1 MKAINDFFIPDNEVR
16 LHEEF
21 DGGCVCEVPERVD
34 GSLCSDDANDACGFD
49 ILRGRM
55 GVIMCAV
62 VLMLFSWLMVSCSE
76 SEGQKALNHVES
88 VIEAHP
94 DSALTLLRGVNKAS
108 LGSDKEKAQHALLMS
123 MALDKNYIDTTT
135 FDVIQPAIDYYLE
148 RDKGTPDDKL
158 KTYYYQGRIF
168 DNRKDRDKALNCFA
182 KALDNTRGVNDSLCI
197 ARTLVAQAELYHD
210 CYNFD
215 VYTNSYLDAAKIYKN
230 YSYTYYEFDCLLKA
244 LNGAIILEDK
254 HLADSVLNLCNT
266 FSALDERQQQNLE
279 GYKISYLTRFGSKK
293 DLAEVISGQESP
305 NIYDVNGLLNIALA
319 LHKLGENEKAIQILN
334 SVAESGIEFNSLKF
348 QAIQVAALKELKDF
362 EGAFSVY
369 WDYIHKVDSINAVKF
384 EQTTKTIEEK
394 HDLELQAQKDARQ
407 KDRIIWGCIGLAM
420 LLCIV
425 VLIYFLHVKRLKV
438 EHTNDLLKIQ
448 NLQNNLFERD
458 RRQEEVSGKIES
470 LFSTRFKLLDGLASS
485 YFECKETG
493 QEQKRIYSE
502 VKNSLSDFS
511 SDATT
516 QELTDVVNGYKN
528 GLMEHF
534 KSDYPKLSASQCR
547 LALYLFCGFSLPSIS
562 IFIGTDLRNLYV
574 YKSRLKSVIAKGDSP
589 RKEEYLKYFA

>member
-135 FDVIQPAIDYYLE
+135 FDVLQPAIDYYL
-148 RDKGTPDDKL
+148 DNGNPDDRL
-158 KTYYYQGRIF
+158 KTLYYQGRIYQ
-168 DNRKDRDKALNCFA
+168 NKGDRDNARNTFA
-182 KALDNTRGVNDSLCI
+182 KALDNTHGVKDSLCI
-197 ARTLVAQAELYHD
+197 ARTLVAQAGLY
-210 CYNFD
+210 FD
-215 VYTNSYLDAAKIYKN
+215 LYDFESYTNFHLRAAKIYKN
-230 YSYTYYEFDCLLKA
+230 YSYKDYELDCLLNA
-244 LNGAIILEDK
+244 LNGADDK
-254 HLADSVLNLCNT
+254 ALADSILNLCAS
-266 FSALDERQQQNLE
+266 FSSLDEAQQQKFN
-279 GYKISYLTRFGSKK
+279 GYKMSYLNRHGTKK
-293 DLAEVISGQESP
+293 ELSEIVRKQRAYS
-305 NIYDVNGLLNIALA
+305 YDVNGLLNLALA
-319 LHKLGENEKAIQILN
+319 YNKLSDNAKAKQLLDD
-334 SVAESGIEFNSLKF
+334 VHDSGVNFDTLKY
-348 QAIQVAALKELKDF
+348 QAILITVLRDLGDYKQ
-362 EGAFSVY
+362 AFLNY
-369 WDYIHKVDSINAVKF
+369 WDFSHKTDSIHRILI
-384 EQTTKTIEEK
+384 EQNQRSIEEK
-394 HDLELQAQKDARQ
+394 HDLELKAQEKERQ
-407 KDRIIWGCIGLAM
+407 KSQIIWCSISIVL
-420 LLCIV
+420 LLCIII
-425 VLIYFLHVKRLKV
+425 LAYSLYVKRIKT
-438 EHTNDLLKIQ
+438 EHTNDLLKIR
-448 NLQNNLFERD
+448 NLQDSLFERD
-458 RRQEEVSGKIES
+458 RRQEAMSNKIGG

-516 QELTDVVNGYKN
+516 QELIDVVNGYKN
-528 GLMEHF
+528 GLMDNF
-534 KSDYPKLSASQCR
+534 KSDYPKLSASQYR

-562 IFIGTDLRNLYV
+562 IFIGSDLRNLYV
-574 YKSRLKSVIAKGDSP
+574 YKSRLKSVIAKGDTP

>member
-1 MKAINDFFIPDNEVR
+1 MKAINDFFIPDNEVK

-135 FDVIQPAIDYYLE
+135 FDVLQPAIDYYL
-148 RDKGTPDDKL
+148 DNGNPDDRL
-158 KTYYYQGRIF
+158 KTLYYQGRIYQ
-168 DNRKDRDKALNCFA
+168 NKGDRDNARNTFA
-182 KALDNTRGVNDSLCI
+182 KALDNTHGVKDSLCI
-197 ARTLVAQAELYHD
+197 ARTLVAQAGLY
-210 CYNFD
+210 FD
-215 VYTNSYLDAAKIYKN
+215 MYDFESYTNFHLRAAKIYKN
-230 YSYTYYEFDCLLKA
+230 YSYKDYELDCLLSA
-244 LNGAIILEDK
+244 LNGADDK
-254 HLADSVLNLCNT
+254 ALADSILNLCAS
-266 FSALDERQQQNLE
+266 FSSLDEAQQQKFN
-279 GYKISYLTRFGSKK
+279 GYKMSYLNRHGTKK
-293 DLAEVISGQESP
+293 ELSEIVRKQRAYS
-305 NIYDVNGLLNIALA
+305 YDVNGLLNLALA
-319 LHKLGENEKAIQILN
+319 YNKLSDNAKAKQLLDD
-334 SVAESGIEFNSLKF
+334 VHDSGVNFDTLKY
-348 QAIQVAALKELKDF
+348 QAILITVLRDLGDYKQ
-362 EGAFSVY
+362 AFLNY
-369 WDYIHKVDSINAVKF
+369 WDFSHKTDSIHSILI
-384 EQTTKTIEEK
+384 EQNQRSIEEK
-394 HDLELQAQKDARQ
+394 HDLELKAQEKERQ
-407 KDRIIWGCIGLAM
+407 KSQIIWCSISIVS
-420 LLCIV
+420 LLCIII
-425 VLIYFLHVKRLKV
+425 LAYSLYVKRIKT
-438 EHTNDLLKIQ
+438 EHTNDLLKIR
-448 NLQNNLFERD
+448 NLQDSLFERD
-458 RRQEEVSGKIES
+458 RRQEAMSNKIGG

-516 QELTDVVNGYKN
+516 QELIDVVNGYKN
-528 GLMEHF
+528 GLMDNF
-534 KSDYPKLSASQCR
+534 KSDYPKLSASQYR

-562 IFIGTDLRNLYV
+562 IFIGSDLRNLYV
-574 YKSRLKSVIAKGDSP
+574 YKSRLKSVIAKGDTP

>member
-108 LGSDKEKAQHALLMS
+108 LGSDKEKAQYALLMS

-135 FDVIQPAIDYYLE
+135 FDVLQPAIDYYL
-148 RDKGTPDDKL
+148 DNGNPDDRL
-158 KTYYYQGRIF
+158 KTLYYQGRIYQ
-168 DNRKDRDKALNCFA
+168 NKGDRDNARNTFA
-182 KALDNTRGVNDSLCI
+182 KALDNTHGVKDSLCI
-197 ARTLVAQAELYHD
+197 ARTLVAQAGLY
-210 CYNFD
+210 FD
-215 VYTNSYLDAAKIYKN
+215 LYDFESYTNFHLRAAKIYKN
-230 YSYTYYEFDCLLKA
+230 YSYKDYELDCLLNA
-244 LNGAIILEDK
+244 LNGADDK
-254 HLADSVLNLCNT
+254 ALADSILNLCAS
-266 FSALDERQQQNLE
+266 FSSLDEAQQQKFN
-279 GYKISYLTRFGSKK
+279 GYKMSYLNRHGTKK
-293 DLAEVISGQESP
+293 ELSEIVRKQRAYS
-305 NIYDVNGLLNIALA
+305 YDVNGLLNLALA
-319 LHKLGENEKAIQILN
+319 YNKLSDNAKAKQLLDD
-334 SVAESGIEFNSLKF
+334 VHDSGVNFDTLKY
-348 QAIQVAALKELKDF
+348 QAILIIVLRDLGDYKQ
-362 EGAFSVY
+362 AFLNY
-369 WDYIHKVDSINAVKF
+369 WDFSHKTDSIHSILI
-384 EQTTKTIEEK
+384 EQNQRSIEEK
-394 HDLELQAQKDARQ
+394 HDLELKAQEKERQ
-407 KDRIIWGCIGLAM
+407 KSQIIWCSISIVL
-420 LLCIV
+420 LLCIII
-425 VLIYFLHVKRLKV
+425 LAYSLYVKRIKT
-438 EHTNDLLKIQ
+438 EHTNDLLKIR
-448 NLQNNLFERD
+448 NLQDSLFERD
-458 RRQEEVSGKIES
+458 RRQEAMSNKIGG

-516 QELTDVVNGYKN
+516 QELIDVVNGYKN
-528 GLMEHF
+528 GLMDNF
-534 KSDYPKLSASQCR
+534 KSDYPKLSASQYR

-562 IFIGTDLRNLYV
+562 IFIGSDLRNLYV
-574 YKSRLKSVIAKGDSP
+574 YKSRLKSVIAKGDTP